1 MSFTS
6 LPDASLTRRLTL
18 NPKYSITFAEGLPD
32 RTTIFSD
39 GRYVDVTAE
48 EAWFSSTL
56 TFSGKL
62 KYNFWGFKLQ
72 QLYFDIDA
80 DFASTAAVSANVR
93 AAFTE
98 SIHYSPD
105 ALAWSVVDVPGII
118 SLGPGIAFGLGVEI
132 DATAAVG
139 LYAGVDISLP
149 AGNVHVDFL
158 DGSKTGTSGWEPE
171 YNAYANI
178 TQAADVRL
186 DVGADVTVQLQ
197 FKLLGGLVD
206 LSSGVTASP
215 GFANTFKLRGEQDVV
230 VNGTTKEISAGIEV
244 PTDALECAD
253 TNGIEFVSD
262 FVFKVT
268 GFATK
273 WFSRELYSVTV
284 PLVDYCLSF

>member
-1 MSFTS
+1 MSFSS
-6 LPDASLTRRLTL
+6 LPAATLTRRLTL

-39 GRYVDVTAE
+39 GRYIDITAE

-72 QLYFDIDA
+72 ELYFDIDA
-80 DFASTAAVSANVR
+80 DFAASAAVSANIQ

-98 SIHYSPD
+98 AVRYNPD
-105 ALAWSVVDVPGII
+105 DLAWNAIDVPGIVQ
-118 SLGPGIAFGLGVEI
+118 LGPGIAFGLAVDV

-139 LYAGVDISLP
+139 LYAGVDISMP

-158 DGSKTGTSGWEPE
+158 DGAKTGTSGWEPE
-171 YNAYANI
+171 YNSYANI

-186 DVGADVTVQLQ
+186 DVGADVTVQLK
-197 FKLLGGLVD
+197 FKLLGGLID

-215 GFANTFKLRGEQDVV
+215 GFANTFKLRGEQDFN
-230 VNGTTKEISAGIEV
+230 VNGTTKAISAGIEI
-244 PTDALECAD
+244 PQDALECAD

-262 FVFKVT
+262 FVFKVSA
-268 GFATK
+268 FATK
-273 WFSRELYSVTV
+273 WFNRELYSVRL